1 MQSASAVGNASRAP
15 GLLCAAIAW
24 CGANVWSAAGRRY
37 YFPEAYDD
45 GQGLVNAATPA
56 IVLTVIVLL
65 FLAWSLYLTARAE

>member
-37 YFPEAYDD
+37 YFPEAYND
-45 GQGLVNAATPA
+45 GQGLVDAATPA